1 MIKTFEEIIMNIKG
15 HQIWKPLASDSRV
28 KNIESIE
35 FNNFDGVL
43 INLDDKY
50 DSVFIPSNMEFELE
64 QKEVSFEE
72 AIKAF
77 KKGKEIQSCVN
88 GVKYR
93 IAHSGERE
101 MYYNDE
107 DGCYTITPNFSLE
120 SILGMWYINE

>member
-35 FNNFDGVL
+35 FNNFDGIL

-50 DSVFIPSNMEFELE
+50 DSVFIQSDMKFELE

-77 KKGKEIQSCVN
+77 KEGKEIESCVN
-88 GVKYR
+88 GKKYK
-93 IAHSGERE
+93 IEHTGERV
-101 MYYNDE
+101 MYYNNK
-107 DGCYTITPNFSLE
+107 DGYATIAPNFTLK

>member
-35 FNNFDGVL
+35 FNNFDGIL

-93 IAHSGERE
+93 IAHSGERV
-101 MYYNDE
+101 M
-107 DGCYTITPNFSLE
+107 CYDDINGYDAIATNFSLK
-120 SILGMWYINE
+120 SIFGAWYISE